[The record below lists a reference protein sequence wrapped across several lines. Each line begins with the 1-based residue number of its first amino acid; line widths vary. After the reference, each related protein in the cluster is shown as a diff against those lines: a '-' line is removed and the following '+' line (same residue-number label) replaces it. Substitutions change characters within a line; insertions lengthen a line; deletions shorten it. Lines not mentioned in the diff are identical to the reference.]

1 MVVVEAVVAEVAV
14 TAAADEGVTVVEE
27 AGGLAEIA
35 MEEVVEEAEGI
46 AAVTP
51 LWPSQARLCQ
61 DPFQFQ
67 KMGQRPD
74 L

>member
-1 MVVVEAVVAEVAV
+1 MVGVEAVVAEVAV

-27 AGGLAEIA
+27 AGLAEIA

-51 LWPSQARLCQ
+51 LWPSQARPCQ